1 MLKEGEPLTLIEI
14 AEKLEKKPKEVFK
27 SLRKL
32 FESNE
37 IISDPTTKHYM
48 LAKKE

>member
-1 MLKEGEPLTLIEI
+1 MLKEGDPLTLLEI

-32 FESNE
+32 FTNNE
-37 IISDPTTKHYM
+37 IINDPTKHYM